1 MKTKIG
7 ILVLA
12 LCTIIFNVQAQNRM
26 VTSTR
31 AMSKEISNNLDLDA
45 VASIF
50 GDSENLEDFERR
62 LNDPNNRISNLDLN
76 EDGYIDYLR
85 VVENS
90 SERNSLVII
99 QAVLGDNDFQDVATI
114 EVERVNNGNPRV
126 QIVGEPYIYGSNY
139 IIEPAFVR
147 TPLIF
152 SFFWGPH
159 YSVWNS
165 PYYWN
170 NYPRWYSHHRPYSP
184 FKYRRHIYAR
194 INFDNKYHHTDRRNI
209 QFSGDNYN
217 HIRRNDYAKK
227 YPNRD
232 FENRHQ
238 GINNRNE
245 LNERWSNRSE
255 NYHRNDE
262 VQRSDH
268 RIRPNS
274 SNSEIQNQERKRPD
288 NTNINRSENIDNQ
301 KQNRKEIR
309 NESNNQRINSENKSG
324 STLEKSTSR
333 DERRNKYQGVTDKI
347 KNAEGP
353 VRSKKEVRTK
363 QRVERKSEPAKE
375 EDKKESETGRRR

>member
-12 LCTIIFNVQAQNRM
+12 LCTIFINLQAQNRT

-31 AMSKEISNNLDLDA
+31 AMSKDISNNLDLDA

-50 GDSENLEDFERR
+50 GDSENLEDFEHR
-62 LNDPNNRISNLDLN
+62 LNDPNYRISNLDLN

-99 QAVLGDNDFQDVATI
+99 QAVLGENDFQDVATI

-152 SFFWGPH
+152 SFFWGPR
-159 YSVWNS
+159 YSTWNS

-170 NYPRWYSHHRPYSP
+170 NYPGWYSHYRPCSP
-184 FKYRRHIYAR
+184 FKYRRHIYAH
-194 INFDNKYHHTDRRNI
+194 INFENKYHHTDSRNI
-209 QFSGDNYN
+209 QFSGDNYK

-232 FENRHQ
+232 FENRHE
-238 GINNRNE
+238 GVKNRIEIDKRRPSNLENRDIRINDRQIQRQQMPERVKNSQESTVRERRRPVSSRPANQESTQTRSAERTDSNKNSSVSTGKSDTSANQKRSNNKVRSNKRNE
-245 LNERWSNRSE
+245 
-255 NYHRNDE
+255 
-262 VQRSDH
+262 
-268 RIRPNS
+268 
-274 SNSEIQNQERKRPD
+274 K
-288 NTNINRSENIDNQ
+288 
-301 KQNRKEIR
+301 
-309 NESNNQRINSENKSG
+309 
-324 STLEKSTSR
+324 
-333 DERRNKYQGVTDKI
+333 
-347 KNAEGP
+347 
-353 VRSKKEVRTK
+353 
-363 QRVERKSEPAKE
+363 KSEPT
-375 EDKKESETGRRR
+375 KKESEKDSRERR